1 MDIRWLQDF
10 LAVAETG
17 NFTRAA
23 ERRNLSQAAFSRR
36 IQSLEAW
43 LGVAL
48 IDRSVFPT
56 RLTSEGE
63 QFLQHAGDILQQVME
78 ARHEVV
84 GKSAAGR
91 EHVRLALPF
100 VLATT
105 RLPRW
110 WSSWSALQPL
120 SSTVMLGNIHDL
132 VTALV
137 AGNVDVM
144 FCYLSDQQPIELDP
158 DRYDRVVVEA
168 EILRPYASP
177 VLVDQGLALPG
188 TAERPV
194 PLLMYSVGVYFARL
208 VDLVIETA
216 GARVVGTR
224 IMENDMSDV
233 LRDMALA
240 GHGVAWLPDSTAAA
254 GTGRLAPLGGD
265 EWTLP
270 LKVVAFKDRSNRR
283 RSAVRLWS
291 LLAGE
296 GAYGDADHDI
306 DPGFLANPFS
316 PGEP

>member
-36 IQSLEAW
+36 IQSLESW

-56 RLTSEGE
+56 RLTAEGE
-63 QFLQHAGDILQQVME
+63 QFRQHAGDILQQVID
-78 ARHEVV
+78 ARRDVA
-84 GKSAAGR
+84 GKSVPGR
-91 EHVRLALPF
+91 EHVRIALPF

-105 RLPRW
+105 RLPDW
-110 WSSWSALQPL
+110 WRDWSEQQPL
-120 SSTVMLGNIHDL
+120 SSTVLLGNIHDL
-132 VTALV
+132 VTALT
-137 AGNVDVM
+137 AGNTDVM

-158 DRYDRVVVEA
+158 DRYDRLVVETD
-168 EILRPYASP
+168 ILRPYASP
-177 VLVDQGLALPG
+177 ALIDRGIGLPG
-188 TAERPV
+188 SPDAPV

-208 VDLVIETA
+208 VDLIFETA
-216 GARVVGTR
+216 GAKVVGAR

-254 GTGRLAPLGGD
+254 GTGRLVPLDGG

-270 LKVVAFKDRSNRR
+270 LKVVAFKDRANRR
-283 RSAVRLWS
+283 RSVVRLWS

-296 GAYGDADHDI
+296 GACSDAEADI
-306 DPGFLANPFS
+306 DPDFLVTSNIL
-316 PGEP
+316 GEP